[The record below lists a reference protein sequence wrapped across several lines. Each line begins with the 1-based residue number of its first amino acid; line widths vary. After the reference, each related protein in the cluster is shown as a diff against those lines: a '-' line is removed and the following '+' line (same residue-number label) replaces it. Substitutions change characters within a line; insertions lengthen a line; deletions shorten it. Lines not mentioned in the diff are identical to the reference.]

1 MHSGFAL
8 SKSGEQCALGGL
20 VVRREAWRLSWRGRF
35 VVSIALAAAFLGF
48 LFGAYPFLTVNN
60 GGRGEVLVVE
70 GWIGGRRVDEAAAAF
85 TRGNYKCVVVVRDL
99 YKGGDKWSSGRYTSD
114 YVAADL
120 VELGVPKESV
130 HLLFCPVV
138 RKDRTY
144 HCALAVRE
152 WLDQNGLV
160 IASLDVATLATHSR
174 RSRLLYEKA
183 FGPGV
188 SIGAI
193 AIEDPSYDPARWWA
207 SSAGVRDVLS
217 EAIAYVYAR
226 VFF

>member
-1 MHSGFAL
+1 
-8 SKSGEQCALGGL
+8 
-20 VVRREAWRLSWRGRF
+20 
-35 VVSIALAAAFLGF
+35 
-48 LFGAYPFLTVNN
+48 
-60 GGRGEVLVVE
+60 
-70 GWIGGRRVDEAAAAF
+70 
-85 TRGNYKCVVVVRDL
+85 
-99 YKGGDKWSSGRYTSD
+99 
-114 YVAADL
+114 VAADL
-120 VELGVPKESV
+120 VEFGVPKESV
-130 HLLFCPVV
+130 NLLFCPVV

-152 WLDQNGLV
+152 WLGQNGV
-160 IASLDVATLATHSR
+160 RVASLDVATVATHSR

-226 VFF
+226 VLVLPGAASDGRQALNCSLGE